1 MAGWKALSAAQA
13 QVAINQA
20 KAPITFQF
28 KGVNGPCWVGVMVNG
43 SYLYQYTLQA
53 GIEQTYTLPDQ
64 VTQGTIVLGASDNVE
79 IQVNSQKLD
88 FKNPA
93 YKVTK
98 KNLDFIIS
106 YQNQGTQANQTTT
119 QAQ

>member
-1 MAGWKALSAAQA
+1 ML
-13 QVAINQA
+13 
-20 KAPITFQF
+20 
-28 KGVNGPCWVGVMVNG
+28 

-53 GIEQTYTLPDQ
+53 GVEQTYTLPDQ

-88 FKNPA
+88 FKNPS
-93 YKVTK
+93 YKATK